1 MVQGKEYDFEDIKV
15 KIFDK
20 EPIGITAVKYGH
32 KQETQLQHGRGKT
45 AIAYTRGKYEAT
57 GEIGLLQ
64 SELEA
69 IQRTLPK
76 GKSLTDIPP
85 FDITVSYAMEGDTN
99 AVTDILKG
107 CFFTEVSKELK
118 AGGTA
123 MEVKLPLV
131 ITQVLYNV

>member
-1 MVQGKEYDFEDIKV
+1 MIQGKEYDFEDIKV

-20 EPIGITAVKYGH
+20 EPIGVTSVKYGH
-32 KQETQLQHGRGKT
+32 KQETKLQHGTGKH
-45 AIAYTRGKYEAT
+45 AISYTRGKYEAT

-64 SELEA
+64 SEFEA
-69 IQRTLPK
+69 MQRTLPK

-118 AGGTA
+118 TGGEA
-123 MEVKLPLV
+123 MEIKLPIIV
-131 ITQVLYNV
+131 TRILYNA